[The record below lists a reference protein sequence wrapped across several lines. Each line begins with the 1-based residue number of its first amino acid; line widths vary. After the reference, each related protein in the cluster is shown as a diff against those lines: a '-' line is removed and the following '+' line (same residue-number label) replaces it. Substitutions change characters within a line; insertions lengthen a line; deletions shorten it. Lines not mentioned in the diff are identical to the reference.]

1 MYRWDDDAEDA
12 LLLIGPKIP
21 WDPPWTPK
29 QVIRVLEPFS
39 SPRRAE
45 RVRLALSRRI
55 GSVTVVL
62 DAPHD
67 PHNGAAVLRSA
78 DAFGLPEVHVI
89 PREESFRVG
98 RTVTRGTE
106 RWVDVVL
113 HSSPTEAMTRLRDRG
128 FTLVATHPDGELEP
142 EDLRAIPRL
151 ALILGN
157 EHDGVREELERGAE
171 HRVRIP
177 MLGFVESLNV
187 SVAAGI
193 LLHAA
198 TRGRAGDLGP
208 EERQLLY
215 AKALFRSVQRAADIL
230 RASVPPPSRDGA
242 SPRRA

>member
-1 MYRWDDDAEDA
+1 MYRWKDDTEDG
-12 LLLIGPKIP
+12 LLLVGPKIP
-21 WDPPWTPK
+21 WQAPWTAK
-29 QVIRVLEPFS
+29 HVIEVLEPLS
-39 SPRRAE
+39 GAARRE
-45 RVRLALSRRI
+45 RVKEAVDRRI

-78 DAFGLPEVHVI
+78 DAFGLPEIHIV
-89 PREESFRVG
+89 PRLEPFRVG
-98 RTVTRGTE
+98 RTVARGTE
-106 RWVDVVL
+106 RWVDIVV
-113 HSSPTEAMTRLRDRG
+113 HDSPEQAIGRLRARG
-128 FTLVATHPDGELEP
+128 FSLVATHPTGSLEP
-142 EDLRAIPRL
+142 SDLARIPKV

-157 EHDGVREELERGAE
+157 EHDGLRKELEQPCD

-177 MLGFVESLNV
+177 MRGLVESLNV

-198 TRGRAGDLGP
+198 TSGRAGDLGK

-230 RASVPPPSRDGA
+230 KASEERTFEPQARIEA
-242 SPRRA
+242 